1 MFNRRTFMRATAGAS
16 LAVVL
21 SGLPAFAQTVS
32 GTFRGASRHTTA
44 GGVTVVTKDGRTVIS
59 LASDFVLD
67 SGPDPVVGLG
77 KDGRYDPKSF
87 SGALAKLKGAQ
98 EYTLPDGVD
107 ASAYNE
113 VYIWCR
119 AADVPLG
126 IADLK

>member
-1 MFNRRTFMRATAGAS
+1 MLSRRTFLSATTGAS
-16 LAVVL
+16 LAVVFTA
-21 SGLPAFAQTVS
+21 LPAFAQSVS

-44 GGVTVVTKDGRTVIS
+44 GGVTVTSKGGTSVIS
-59 LASDFVLD
+59 LASDFSLD

-77 KDGRYDPKSF
+77 KDGRYDPKTF

-98 EYTLPDGVD
+98 EYRLPDGVD
-107 ASAYNE
+107 AGAYNE